1 MPRPTPS
8 EVPSA
13 KDLLVHE
20 MLERIADKWTLLA
33 IDALEDGPRRFG
45 EVRRRV
51 GRVSQK
57 MLTKT
62 LRQLERDGLVER
74 RVFAEVPPRVE
85 YSLTPRGRAL
95 GAAVCD
101 AWRWAARHA
110 AEVQKSRASYD
121 SAHRSTTTS
130 RRAPSATT
138 PRPAGT
144 TRLRTVR

>member
-1 MPRPTPS
+1 MPTITADGG
-8 EVPSA
+8 PSA
-13 KDLLVHE
+13 RDLLVHE
-20 MLERIADKWTLLA
+20 MLERVADKWTLLA
-33 IDALEDGPRRFG
+33 IDALENGSLRFG

-74 RVFAEVPPRVE
+74 WVFAEVPPRVE

-101 AWRWAARHA
+101 LWRWAARHA
-110 AEVQKSRASYD
+110 SGVQKSRAQYD
-121 SAHRSTTTS
+121 AG
-130 RRAPSATT
+130 RR
-138 PRPAGT
+138 
-144 TRLRTVR
+144 

>member
-1 MPRPTPS
+1 
-8 EVPSA
+8 VPSA

-62 LRQLERDGLVER
+62 LRQLERDGLVDR
-74 RVFAEVPPRVE
+74 HVFAEVPPRVE

-101 AWRWAARHA
+101 VWRWAARYA
-110 AEVQKSRASYD
+110 AEVRKSRERYD
-121 SAHRSTTTS
+121 S
-130 RRAPSATT
+130 
-138 PRPAGT
+138 
-144 TRLRTVR
+144 TR